1 MLYFVYNLKFEYK
14 MKLGT
19 FISDISFSAL
29 SAGFI
34 AVLVGYASAWVIVY
48 QAAIA
53 VGASQDMIDSWIW
66 ALGMS
71 MGLGCLGLSLYYRRP
86 IIIAWSTPGAALLAT
101 TLTGNSIGEAIGIFV
116 FVGVLTLLT
125 GLSGW
130 FDALTKRIPLPLASA
145 MLAGI
150 LVQFGLSIFTL
161 LQSDPLIVGLMLVAF
176 LFAKRWLPRYAI
188 VTVLI
193 VGFVCAY
200 GFDLINLQQVRWSL
214 STPIWTWPELNLSLL
229 IGVGLPLFVVTMT
242 SQNVPG
248 IAILRTTGH
257 NQTPV
262 SPILSWTGG
271 LNVLFAPFGAFTLN
285 LAAITA
291 AICASEEA
299 HPEAEKRY
307 IAGVFAGVFNI
318 LVGICGATVVSLF
331 AAFPASM
338 ISALAGLALLGII
351 SASLQSTFEQAKYT
365 DAALITFLVTASGV
379 SFFNIAS
386 AFWGITI
393 GLGTLAISRIARA

>member
-1 MLYFVYNLKFEYK
+1 
-14 MKLGT
+14 
-19 FISDISFSAL
+19 
-29 SAGFI
+29 
-34 AVLVGYASAWVIVY
+34 VGYASAWVIVY

-53 VGASQDMIDSWIW
+53 AGASQEMIDSWIW

-71 MGLGCLGLSLYYRRP
+71 MGLSCLGLSLYYKRP
-86 IIIAWSTPGAALLAT
+86 IIIAWSTPGAALLAIS
-101 TLTGNSIGEAIGIFV
+101 LSGNSIGEAIGIFV
-116 FVGVLTLLT
+116 FVGALTLLT

-150 LVQFGLSIFTL
+150 LLQFGLSIFTS
-161 LQSDPLIVGLMLVAF
+161 LQSDPLIVGIMLVTF

-188 VTVLI
+188 VAVLI
-193 VGFVCAY
+193 AGFLCAY
-200 GFDLINLQQVRWSL
+200 SFDLVNLQQVRWSL
-214 STPIWTWPELNLSLL
+214 AMPVWTWPEFNLSLL
-229 IGVGLPLFVVTMT
+229 IGVGLPLFIVTMT

-248 IAILRTTGH
+248 IAILRSTGH
-257 NQTPV
+257 SQAPV
-262 SPILSWTGG
+262 SPILSWTGA

-299 HPEAEKRY
+299 HPNPDKRY
-307 IAGVFAGVFNI
+307 IAGLFAGLFNI
-318 LVGICGATVVSLF
+318 LAGICGATVVSLF
-331 AAFPASM
+331 AAFPAAM

-351 SASLQSTFEQAKYT
+351 GASLQSTFNQPDYR

-386 AFWGITI
+386 VFWGITI
-393 GLGTLAISRIARA
+393 GLGTLAISRFART

>member
-1 MLYFVYNLKFEYK
+1 
-14 MKLGT
+14 MKIKT
-19 FISDISFSAL
+19 FISDLSLSAI

-34 AVLVGYASAWVIVY
+34 AVLVE
-48 QAAIA
+48 
-53 VGASQDMIDSWIW
+53 MIDSWIW

-71 MGLGCLGLSLYYRRP
+71 MGLGCLGLSWYYKRP
-86 IIIAWSTPGAALLAT
+86 IIIAWSTPGAALLAS
-101 TLTGNSIGEAIGIFV
+101 TLSGNSIGQAIGIFV
-116 FVGVLTLLT
+116 FVGALTLIT

-130 FDALTKRIPLPLASA
+130 FDAITKRIPLPLASA

-150 LVQFGLSIFTL
+150 LVQFGLSIFTS
-161 LQSDPLIVGLMLVAF
+161 LQSDPLMVGIMLVTF
-176 LFAKRWLPRYAI
+176 LLAKRWLPRYAT
-188 VTVLI
+188 VAVLI
-193 VGFVCAY
+193 AGFMCAY
-200 GFDLINLQQVRWSL
+200 SFDLVNLGQIRWSL
-214 STPIWTWPELNLSLL
+214 AMPVWTWPEFNLSLL
-229 IGVGLPLFVVTMT
+229 VGVGLPLFVVTMT

-248 IAILRTTGH
+248 IAILRSTGH
-257 NQTPV
+257 NQAPV

-299 HPEAEKRY
+299 HPDPDKRY
-307 IAGVFAGVFNI
+307 IAGVFTGLFNV
-318 LVGICGATVVSLF
+318 LAGICGATVVSLF
-331 AAFPASM
+331 AAFPAAM

-351 SASLQSTFEQAKYT
+351 GASLQSTFEHPDYR

-386 AFWGITI
+386 AFWGIAI
-393 GLGTLAISRIARA
+393 GLGTLAISRFARS

>member
-1 MLYFVYNLKFEYK
+1 MNFK
-14 MKLGT
+14 T
-19 FISDISFSAL
+19 FISDISFSAI

-53 VGASQDMIDSWIW
+53 AGASQEMIDSWIW
-66 ALGMS
+66 ALGLS
-71 MGLGCLGLSLYYRRP
+71 MGLGCLGLSLYYKRP

-101 TLTGNSIGEAIGIFV
+101 TLSGNSIAQAIGIFV

-150 LVQFGLSIFTL
+150 LIQFGLSIFTS
-161 LQSDPLIVGLMLVAF
+161 LQSEPLMVGIMLVTF
-176 LFAKRWLPRYAI
+176 LFAKKWLPRYTIMI
-188 VTVLI
+188 VLLA
-193 VGFVCAY
+193 GFIYAFTFEQI
-200 GFDLINLQQVRWSL
+200 GLQQVRWEL
-214 STPIWTWPELNLSLL
+214 SMPVWTMPEFDLSLL

-248 IAILRTTGH
+248 IAILRATGH
-257 NQTPV
+257 NQAPV

-299 HPEAEKRY
+299 HPDADKRY
-307 IAGVFAGVFNI
+307 VAGVFAGLFNI
-318 LVGICGATVVSLF
+318 LAGICGAAVVSLF
-331 AAFPASM
+331 AAFPAAM

-351 SASLQSTFEQAKYT
+351 GASLQSSFEQANYR
-365 DAALITFLVTASGV
+365 DAALVTFLVTASGV

-386 AFWGITI
+386 AFWGITF
-393 GLGTLAISRIARA
+393 GLATLAISRVTRT

>member
-1 MLYFVYNLKFEYK
+1 MNIKA
-14 MKLGT
+14 
-19 FISDISFSAL
+19 ISSDLSLSAI

-53 VGASQDMIDSWIW
+53 AGASQEMIDSWIW
-66 ALGMS
+66 ALGIS
-71 MGLGCLGLSLYYRRP
+71 MGLGCLGLSWFYKRP
-86 IIIAWSTPGAALLAT
+86 IIIAWSTPGAALLAS
-101 TLTGNSIGEAIGIFV
+101 TLSGNSIGEAIGIFI

-150 LVQFGLSIFTL
+150 LVQFGLNIFTS
-161 LQSDPLIVGLMLVAF
+161 LQTDPLIVGIMLLTLLV
-176 LFAKRWLPRYAI
+176 AKRWLPRYAI
-188 VTVLI
+188 LAVLLS
-193 VGFVCAY
+193 GFVSAY
-200 GFDLINLQQVRWSL
+200 YFNLVNLSEVRWGL
-214 STPIWTWPELNLSLL
+214 STPIWTWPDFNLSLL

-242 SQNVPG
+242 SQNMPG
-248 IAILRTTGH
+248 IAILRATGH
-257 NQTPV
+257 SQVPV
-262 SPILSWTGG
+262 SPILSWTGA

-299 HPEAEKRY
+299 HPDPSKRY
-307 IAGVFAGVFNI
+307 IAGVFAGFFNI
-318 LVGICGATVVSLF
+318 LAGLCGATVVSLF
-331 AAFPASM
+331 AAFPAAM
-338 ISALAGLALLGII
+338 IAALAGLALLGTI
-351 SASLQSTFEQAKYT
+351 SASLHATFAQPDYR

-386 AFWGITI
+386 AFWGIVI
-393 GLGTLAISRIARA
+393 GLSVLAISRLGHKK

>member
-1 MLYFVYNLKFEYK
+1 
-14 MKLGT
+14 MKIKT
-19 FISDISFSAL
+19 FISDISLSAV

-34 AVLVGYASAWVIVY
+34 AVLVGYASTWVIVY
-48 QAAIA
+48 QAAIIA
-53 VGASQDMIDSWIW
+53 GASQPMIDSWLW
-66 ALGMS
+66 ALGVS
-71 MGLGCLGLSLYYRRP
+71 MGLGCIGLSLYYKRP
-86 IIIAWSTPGAALLAT
+86 IIVAWSTPGAALLAS
-101 TLTGNSIGEAIGIFV
+101 TLGGNSIGEAIGIFV

-150 LVQFGLSIFTL
+150 LFQFGLSIFTS
-161 LQSDPLIVGLMLVAF
+161 LQSDPLMVGMMLVTF
-176 LFAKRWLPRYAI
+176 LLAKRWLPRYAT
-188 VTVLI
+188 VAVLI
-193 VGFVCAY
+193 VGFICAY
-200 GFDLINLQQVRWSL
+200 FFDLVDLQQVRWSL
-214 STPIWTWPELNLSLL
+214 AVPVWTWPEFNLGLL
-229 IGVGLPLFVVTMT
+229 IGVGLPLFIVTMT

-248 IAILRTTGH
+248 IAILRSTGH
-257 NQTPV
+257 SQAPV

-299 HPEAEKRY
+299 HPDPDKRY
-307 IAGVFAGVFNI
+307 IAGVFTGVFNI
-318 LVGICGATVVSLF
+318 LAGICGATVVSLF
-331 AAFPASM
+331 AAFPTAM

-351 SASLQSTFEQAKYT
+351 GASLQSTFEQPTYR

-379 SFFNIAS
+379 SFFNIAA

-393 GLGTLAISRIARA
+393 GLGTLAISRFARA

>member
-1 MLYFVYNLKFEYK
+1 LYTFSKLNTKMHLKSFA
-14 MKLGT
+14 
-19 FISDISFSAL
+19 SDLSFSAI

-34 AVLVGYASAWVIVY
+34 AVLVGYASAWAIVY

-53 VGASQDMIDSWIW
+53 AGASLEMIDSWIW
-66 ALGMS
+66 ALGVS
-71 MGLGCLGLSLYYRRP
+71 MGLGCLGLSLYFKRP

-101 TLTGNSIGEAIGIFV
+101 SLDGNSIAEAIGIFV
-116 FVGVLTLLT
+116 FVGLLTLLT

-130 FDALTKRIPLPLASA
+130 FDRLTKRIPLPLASA

-150 LVQFGLSIFTL
+150 LVQFGLSIFTSM
-161 LQSDPLIVGLMLVAF
+161 QTDPLMVGLMLF
-176 LFAKRWLPRYAI
+176 TYLLAKRWLARYAI
-188 VTVLI
+188 VAVLI

-200 GFDLINLQQVRWSL
+200 GFDLINLQQVKWSL
-214 STPIWTWPELNLSLL
+214 AIPIWIWPEFNLSLL
-229 IGVGLPLFVVTMT
+229 IGIGLPLFVVTMT

-248 IAILRTTGH
+248 IAILRSTGH
-257 NQTPV
+257 NQVPV
-262 SPILSWTGG
+262 SPILSWTGA
-271 LNVLFAPFGAFTLN
+271 LNLLFAPVGAFTLN

-299 HPEAEKRY
+299 HPDPDKRY
-307 IAGVFAGVFNI
+307 VAGVFAGIFNI
-318 LVGICGATVVSLF
+318 IAGICGAAVVSLF
-331 AAFPASM
+331 AAFPAAM

-351 SASLQSTFEQAKYT
+351 NTSLQATFEQPHYR

-393 GLGTLAISRIARA
+393 GLGTLAISRIAKA